1 MSLSCVASPPA
12 VRHGSVPESQLP
24 ATSTATLARHRARTR
39 ARADPHV
46 AWGTR
51 NRGGACRG
59 PQAALVDVGLEEV
72 VRFIPAAPGTAGA
85 CELRGTKH
93 LLLGTADLRLFAARW
108 PADATT
114 ADLEP
119 PYEPVLFAS
128 SAGAVALSMAVEGE
142 EAGPSLR
149 VRRTGADRELSV
161 RVPFLPLEAFLS
173 NGLRTAL
180 RFSSDV
186 YGACIEPS
194 ACADPAVPCT
204 SFNMRYCENSAS
216 GRNMCV
222 LDAWHRVCR
231 TMCRPSPVC
240 TECIVSLLR
249 KRGVDERSC

>member
-1 MSLSCVASPPA
+1 VHGPAHAQTRTAQWTPPLTSLGE
-12 VRHGSVPESQLP
+12 HGIGRRLP
-24 ATSTATLARHRARTR
+24 WA
-39 ARADPHV
+39 
-46 AWGTR
+46 
-51 NRGGACRG
+51 
-59 PQAALVDVGLEEV
+59 QAALVDVGLEEV
-72 VRFIPAAPGTAGA
+72 VRFIPAAPGTVGA

-119 PYEPVLFAS
+119 PDEPVLFAS
-128 SAGAVALSMAVEGE
+128 STGAVSLSTAVEGE

-149 VRRTGADRELSV
+149 VRRAGADRELNV

-173 NGLRTAL
+173 NGFRTAL

-204 SFNMRYCENSAS
+204 SFNMRYCENAAS

-249 KRGVDERSC
+249 KLGVDERSC